1 MPRRWGRQ
9 TAKVFVVY
17 YGILNAGNGS
27 GRHRL
32 GGFMTLRETEN
43 DVMRKFFVKKQEVEQ

>member
-1 MPRRWGRQ
+1 MPPRRGRQ
-9 TAKVFVVY
+9 SAKVFVVY

-27 GRHRL
+27 GHRRL

-43 DVMRKFFVKKQEVEQ
+43 DVMRKIFAKKQEVE